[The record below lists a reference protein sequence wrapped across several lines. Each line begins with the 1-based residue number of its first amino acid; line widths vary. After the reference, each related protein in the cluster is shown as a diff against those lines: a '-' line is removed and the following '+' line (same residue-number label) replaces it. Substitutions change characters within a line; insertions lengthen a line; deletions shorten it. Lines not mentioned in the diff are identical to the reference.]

1 MDLTI
6 KSVLTVT
13 GILLFMIF
21 SASVAD
27 QPSDIN
33 EVITIGAIYNLEGS
47 QAPLDVPSY
56 QGALLAG
63 ELFNQKSQDRKVLII
78 EKDGKSDLSLIAPIT
93 QDLIDSSQCQVIIGL
108 SDTDMLMP
116 AAETAAAKNITFL
129 TSGATS
135 PQLPDKVQ
143 DYLYL
148 ACFGDNAQA
157 AVAAEYAV
165 NNLTAHTA
173 AIYYDKTMDYTTL
186 LSSYFKT
193 RFEELGGEV
202 TQYSGISS
210 GTGNLSTDI
219 ESLKENNIPDIIYL
233 ATGPDDA
240 PGAVGSIREL
250 GIQVPIFG
258 GDSYDTKNL
267 SIAANLSGGRVYYTT
282 HAYFGGENQ
291 IPEVQTFIEAYKQKY
306 GTAPDAFAG
315 LGYDAVN
322 LVLKAIELKG
332 NDSDIRDGFSLINQ
346 YQGVTGLFSYTNSS
360 HIPKK
365 SVTVMQ
371 AGDITPVRVGAFVP
385 ESIPTP

>member
-1 MDLTI
+1 MDLNI
-6 KSVLTVT
+6 KGVLTVT
-13 GILLFMIF
+13 GILLFMIC
-21 SASVAD
+21 SASAAN
-27 QPSDIN
+27 PSSDTY
-33 EVITIGAIYNLEGS
+33 EVIKIGAIYNLEGS

-63 ELFNQKSQDRKVLII
+63 ELFNQKNQERKVLITG
-78 EKDGKSDLSLIAPIT
+78 KDGKSNLSLMAPIT
-93 QDLIDSSQCQVIIGL
+93 QDLIHSSDCQVMIGL
-108 SDTDMLMP
+108 SDTDMVIP
-116 AAETAAAKNITFL
+116 AAETAAANKIMFL

-135 PQLPDKVQ
+135 PKLPKIVP

-165 NNLTAHTA
+165 HNLTAHTA
-173 AIYYDKTMDYTTL
+173 AIYYDETMDYTIL
-186 LSSYFKT
+186 LGSYFKT

-202 TQYSGISS
+202 MQYSGISL

-219 ESLKENNIPDIIYL
+219 ESLKEENIPDIIYL
-233 ATGPDDA
+233 AVGPDDA
-240 PGAVGSIREL
+240 PVAVRSIRES

-282 HAYFGGENQ
+282 HAYFGGEDQ
-291 IPEVQTFIEAYKQKY
+291 IPEVKTFIEAYKQKY
-306 GTAPDAFAG
+306 GIVPDGFAG

-322 LVLKAIELKG
+322 LVLKAIELEK
-332 NDSDIRDGFSLINQ
+332 NDSDIRDGFSLIHQ

-360 HIPKK
+360 PVPEK

-371 AGDITPVRVGAFVP
+371 AGDVTPVRVGAFVP
-385 ESIPTP
+385 EHSPAP